1 VPAPNPLLS
10 LPLSEA
16 DEATLRAF
24 ERRLAAQIR
33 GSPKLGPTTTD
44 RAARTAPARAS
55 RERQFLEQ
63 AGGDPVR
70 AEHLRAAYF
79 MRLALESA
87 ASRRRQ
93 REARNAATR
102 EEVTSEASL
111 LHAVDYAR
119 HRQ

>member
-1 VPAPNPLLS
+1 
-10 LPLSEA
+10 
-16 DEATLRAF
+16 
-24 ERRLAAQIR
+24 
-33 GSPKLGPTTTD
+33 
-44 RAARTAPARAS
+44 
-55 RERQFLEQ
+55 
-63 AGGDPVR
+63 
-70 AEHLRAAYF
+70 
-79 MRLALESA
+79 MRWALESA

>member
-1 VPAPNPLLS
+1 MLAPNPLLS

-33 GSPKLGPTTTD
+33 GSPKLGPTQLTEPLAP
-44 RAARTAPARAS
+44 RRPALAGNGSSSSKLAAIPSGLNTS
-55 RERQFLEQ
+55 
-63 AGGDPVR
+63 G
-70 AEHLRAAYF
+70 HAYF